1 MRVFMTGATGFVG
14 LNIVRALL
22 GAGHD
27 VTSFQ
32 RPGARRQYL
41 DRLPVR
47 VVTGQLSDHAA
58 LCAALDGAEA
68 IIHTAGNT
76 SCNWRDIEALE
87 EANVGSTRAVLDA
100 ATACG
105 VRRLVYTSSTATI
118 GSYDPVPAPADE
130 SVELRGFRARSP
142 YARTKQ
148 RAESIL
154 LGKHDGPE
162 CVVLNLAEVVG
173 PYDHTL
179 QWGRI
184 VLAVAAGQLPFV
196 PPGSGTFCP
205 AADVAAAHVAALSCG
220 RSDERYILGGHN
232 VTFATFIEVVAEVV
246 GRPPRPRRTWPY
258 TLLRLQA
265 QVQEGLQPW
274 LARPPVVDAYRM
286 RVFGGHHQFD
296 DSKAR
301 RDLGYQPRSLR
312 AAIEECL
319 QWYREHGFLPASHSA
334 EAGKA
339 ASETKWETA

>member
-27 VTSFQ
+27 VTSYQ

-58 LCAALDGAEA
+58 LCAALDGADA

-87 EANVGSTRAVLDA
+87 EANVDNTRAVLDA
-100 ATACG
+100 ATVCG

-142 YARTKQ
+142 YARTKH

-154 LGKHDGPE
+154 LGRHAGPQ

-205 AADVAAAHVAALSCG
+205 AADVAIAHVAALSSG
-220 RSDERYILGGHN
+220 RSGERYILGGHN
-232 VTFATFIEVVAEVV
+232 VTFAAFIDLVAEVI
-246 GRPPRPRRTWPY
+246 GRPARPRRTWPY
-258 TLLRLQA
+258 ALLRLQA
-265 QVQEGLQPW
+265 HMQEALHPW
-274 LARPPVVDAYRM
+274 LTRPPAVDAYRM

-296 DSKAR
+296 DGRAR
-301 RDLGYQPRSLR
+301 RDLGYQPRPLR

-319 QWYREHGFLPASHSA
+319 QWYREHDFLPASRSPQA
-334 EAGKA
+334 T
-339 ASETKWETA
+339 ETIWETA